1 MLIQEFLPNPV
12 GKDTDGEYIL
22 LFNDSA
28 TAQAGQATTVSLD
41 GWSLKDASGK
51 VFKLSGQLAANQPLK
66 LDYATTKISLNNSEE
81 TIYLLDPFGKEID
94 RLTSG
99 NLSEGIPARHD
110 GGLSATAY
118 SGIFEKL
125 SPIKSGIVNPV
136 DASNQVFIFWILS
149 AMILASLAV
158 YILKN
163 VHDPESG
170 TN

>member
-1 MLIQEFLPNPV
+1 MIIQEFLPNPV

-28 TAQAGQATTVSLD
+28 GAVSLD

-51 VFKLSGQLAANQPLK
+51 IFKLSGKLTANQPLK
-66 LDYATTKISLNNSEE
+66 LNYATTKISLNNSEE
-81 TIYLLDPFGKEID
+81 TIYLIDPAGKEID

-99 NLSEGIPARHD
+99 NLSEGFPAQHD
-110 GGLSATAY
+110 VDLNSGTY

-125 SPIKSGIVNPV
+125 SPISAGPLAKNEAT
-136 DASNQVFIFWILS
+136 ASVFIFWILS

-163 VHDPESG
+163 VYDQESG

>member
-1 MLIQEFLPNPV
+1 MLIQEFLPNPI

-28 TAQAGQATTVSLD
+28 SAVSLD

-51 VFKLSGQLAANQPLK
+51 VFKLSGKLAANQPIK
-66 LDYATTKISLNNSEE
+66 LDYATTKISLNNTEE
-81 TIYLLDPFGKEID
+81 TIYLIDPAGKEID
-94 RLTSG
+94 QLTSG
-99 NLSEGIPARHD
+99 NLSEGFSARHNTD
-110 GGLSATAY
+110 LNSTAY

-125 SPIKSGIVNPV
+125 PTISAGPLTKIEATG
-136 DASNQVFIFWILS
+136 QVFIFWILS

-158 YILKN
+158 YVLSN
-163 VHDPESG
+163 VHDQESG